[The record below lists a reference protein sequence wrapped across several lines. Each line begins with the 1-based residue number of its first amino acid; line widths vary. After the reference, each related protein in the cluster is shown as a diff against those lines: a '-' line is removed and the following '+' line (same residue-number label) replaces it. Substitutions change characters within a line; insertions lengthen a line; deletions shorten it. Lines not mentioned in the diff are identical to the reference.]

1 MRIAFFTFLIAMAAV
16 ALITPTVR
24 AFAIRMGVMD
34 QPDERRV
41 HDRPTPRWGG
51 IAIYAGFW
59 LAVIP
64 IALWLNLWSNALTA
78 ILVVGTII
86 ALAGMYDDRYQLS
99 AFQQMVVLLGAGIVL
114 TTLFGIRIEGVTN
127 PLIPLTPG
135 EYRPEYWIPLG
146 VWSVPVTVL
155 WVFVVTKTVDAIDGL
170 DGLAAGVT
178 AISASTLTL
187 MAVSEKQLAIAI
199 PAAAL
204 AGACVGFLRHNINP
218 ASIFMGTVGAQFIGF
233 VLATLAV
240 VGTFKV
246 AATISVLVP
255 LLVLGVPLF
264 DAFFVVSRRVL
275 AGQPVHKADKRHF
288 HHWLVTH
295 LGHRR
300 AVVVIWAIG
309 ALFSV
314 VAFTLYR
321 MTR

>member
-1 MRIAFFTFLIAMAAV
+1 MRLALLTFLIALMAA
-16 ALITPTVR
+16 ALVTPAVR
-24 AFAIRMGVMD
+24 ALATRMGVID

-41 HDRPTPRWGG
+41 HRKATPRWGG
-51 IAIYAGFW
+51 LAIYIGFW
-59 LAVIP
+59 VAVVPVAIWLD
-64 IALWLNLWSNALTA
+64 LWNNVLTA
-78 ILVVGTII
+78 ILVLGTAI
-86 ALAGMYDDRYQLS
+86 AVFGMYDDKRHVSPLW
-99 AFQQMVVLLGAGIVL
+99 QMALLLGAGVAL
-114 TTLFGIRIEGVTN
+114 TLFGIRIAGVTH
-127 PLIPLTPG
+127 PLAPLMPG
-135 EYRPEYWIPLG
+135 EYRPEYWLPLG
-146 VWSVPVTVL
+146 ALSVPVTAV
-155 WVFVVTKTVDAIDGL
+155 WVFVVTKTMDTIDGL
-170 DGLAAGVT
+170 DGLAAGVA

-187 MAVSEKQLAIAI
+187 MAVSERQLAIAI

-255 LLVLGVPLF
+255 LLVLGVPFF

-275 AGQPVHKADKRHF
+275 ARQPLHKADRRHF
-288 HHWLVTH
+288 HHWLVEQ

-300 AVVVIWAIG
+300 AVVVIWGIAVM
-309 ALFSV
+309 FSV
-314 VAFTLYR
+314 AAFTLYR

>member
-1 MRIAFFTFLIAMAAV
+1 MRIALLTFLIAMVSA
-16 ALITPTVR
+16 ALITPAVR
-24 AFAIRMGVMD
+24 AFATRMGVID
-34 QPDERRV
+34 QPDDRRV
-41 HDRPTPRWGG
+41 HRKPTPRWGG
-51 IAIYAGFW
+51 IAIYISFW

-64 IALWLNLWSNALTA
+64 IAVWLKSWSHAPNA
-78 ILVVGTII
+78 ILILGTII
-86 ALAGMYDDRYQLS
+86 ALVGMYDDKRQVS
-99 AFQQMVVLLGAGIVL
+99 AFWQMVVLLSIGVAL
-114 TTLFGIRIEGVTN
+114 ALFGIRIEGVTH
-127 PLIPLTPG
+127 PLAPLMPS
-135 EYRPEYWIPLG
+135 EYRPEYWLPLG
-146 VWSVPVTVL
+146 IWSIPVTAL

-246 AATISVLVP
+246 AAAISVLVP
-255 LLVLGVPLF
+255 LLVLGVPFF

-275 AGQPVHKADKRHF
+275 ARQPLHKADMRHF
-288 HHWLVTH
+288 HHWLVGH

-300 AVVVIWAIG
+300 AVVVIWMIG
-309 ALFSV
+309 LLFSAA
-314 VAFTLYR
+314 AFTLYR

>member
-1 MRIAFFTFLIAMAAV
+1 MRIALFTFLIAMVV
-16 ALITPTVR
+16 AGLVTPAVR
-24 AFAIRMGVMD
+24 AFAARMGVID
-34 QPDERRV
+34 QPDERRM
-41 HDRPTPRWGG
+41 HRQPTPRWGG
-51 IAIYAGFW
+51 IAVYLAFW
-59 LAVIP
+59 AAVIP
-64 IALWLNLWSNALTA
+64 MAMWTKTWSSALTA
-78 ILVVGTII
+78 ILALGTLI
-86 ALAGMYDDRYQLS
+86 ALAGMYDDRRSIPPLW
-99 AFQQMVVLLGAGIVL
+99 QMAILLGAGMALV
-114 TTLFGIRIEGVTN
+114 LFGIRIEGVTH
-127 PLIPLTPG
+127 PLAPLMPG
-135 EYRPEYWIPLG
+135 EYRPEYWVPLG
-146 VWSVPVTVL
+146 MWSLPLTAL

-170 DGLAAGVT
+170 DGLAAGVA

-187 MAVSEKQLAIAI
+187 MAVSEGQLTVAI

-246 AATISVLVP
+246 AATVSVLVP

-275 AGQPVHKADKRHF
+275 ARQPLHKADLRHF
-288 HHWLVTH
+288 HHWLVGR

-309 ALFSV
+309 FICSAA
-314 VAFTLYR
+314 AFTLYR

>member
-1 MRIAFFTFLIAMAAV
+1 VRIAVFTFLIAMVVATLLTPAV
-16 ALITPTVR
+16 RTFAVR
-24 AFAIRMGVMD
+24 LGVID
-34 QPDERRV
+34 QPDARRV
-41 HDRPTPRWGG
+41 HHQPTPRWGG
-51 IAIYAGFW
+51 IAVYLAFW
-59 LAVIP
+59 AAVIP
-64 IALWLNLWSNALTA
+64 VALWTNSWSNALTA
-78 ILVVGTII
+78 ILILGTAI
-86 ALAGMYDDRYQLS
+86 ALFGMYDDRYSIPPLW
-99 AFQQMVVLLGAGIVL
+99 QMVILLGSGVAL
-114 TTLFGIRIEGVTN
+114 AWFGIRIEGITHPFA
-127 PLIPLTPG
+127 PLMPG
-135 EYRPEYWIPLG
+135 EYRPEHWLPLG
-146 VWSVPVTVL
+146 MWSLPFTAL

-170 DGLAAGVT
+170 DGLAAGVC

-187 MAVSEKQLAIAI
+187 MAISENQLAVGI

-255 LLVLGVPLF
+255 LLVLGVPFL

-275 AGQPVHKADKRHF
+275 DRQPLHKADLRHF
-288 HHWLVTH
+288 HHWLVAR

-300 AVVVIWAIG
+300 AVMVIWLIG
-309 ALFSV
+309 FVFSAA
-314 VAFTLYR
+314 AFTLYR

>member
-1 MRIAFFTFLIAMAAV
+1 VRIAFVTFLIAMAV
-16 ALITPTVR
+16 SALVTPAVR
-24 AFAIRMGVMD
+24 AFAMQMGVID

-41 HDRPTPRWGG
+41 HREPTPRWGG
-51 IAIYAGFW
+51 IAIYFAFWAG
-59 LAVIP
+59 VIP
-64 IALWLNLWSNALTA
+64 MALGLKIWSNALTA
-78 ILVVGTII
+78 ILVLGTVI
-86 ALAGMYDDRYQLS
+86 ALLGMIDDRYPITPLWQ
-99 AFQQMVVLLGAGIVL
+99 AVILLGAGIAL
-114 TTLFGIRIEGVTN
+114 TLFGIRIEGVTH
-127 PLIPLTPG
+127 PLAPLMPG
-135 EYRPEYWIPLG
+135 DYRPEYWLPLG
-146 VWSVPVTVL
+146 LWSVPLTAV

-170 DGLAAGVT
+170 DGLAAGVA

-187 MAVSEKQLAIAI
+187 MAVSEKQLSIAI

-255 LLVLGVPLF
+255 LLVLGVPFF

-275 AGQPVHKADKRHF
+275 ARQPLHKADMRHF
-288 HHWLVTH
+288 HHWLVGR
-295 LGHRR
+295 LGYRR
-300 AVVVIWAIG
+300 AVFLIWCIG
-309 ALFSV
+309 LVFSAA
-314 VAFTLYR
+314 AFTLYR

>member
-1 MRIAFFTFLIAMAAV
+1 VRVALFAFIIAMIIATLVTPAV
-16 ALITPTVR
+16 RT
-24 AFAIRMGVMD
+24 FAIRMGVID

-41 HDRPTPRWGG
+41 HRKPTPRWGG
-51 IAIYAGFW
+51 IAIYVAFW
-59 LAVIP
+59 TAVVLIS
-64 IALWLNLWSNALTA
+64 LWLGTWSNALTA
-78 ILVVGTII
+78 ILVLGTVI
-86 ALAGMYDDRYQLS
+86 ALFGMVDDRYQLS
-99 AFQQMVVLLGAGIVL
+99 PLWQMLILLGAGVAL
-114 TTLFGIRIEGVTN
+114 TLFGIRIEGVTHPFA
-127 PLIPLTPG
+127 PLMPG
-135 EYRPEYWIPLG
+135 EYRPEYWVPLG
-146 VWSVPVTVL
+146 LWSVPVTAL

-187 MAVSEKQLAIAI
+187 MAVSEKQPAIAI

-233 VLATLAV
+233 VLATLAI

-255 LLVLGVPLF
+255 LLVLGVPFF

-275 AGQPVHKADKRHF
+275 ARQPLHKADMRHF
-288 HHWLVTH
+288 HHWLVGR

-300 AVVVIWAIG
+300 AVVVIWCIG
-309 ALFSV
+309 LLFGAA
-314 VAFTLYR
+314 AFTLYR

>member
-1 MRIAFFTFLIAMAAV
+1 MRIAFFTFLIAMAVAALVTPAV
-16 ALITPTVR
+16 R
-24 AFAIRMGVMD
+24 KFAERMGVID

-41 HDRPTPRWGG
+41 HRQPTPRWGG
-51 IAIYAGFW
+51 IAIYLAFW
-59 LAVIP
+59 AAVIP
-64 IALWLNLWSNALTA
+64 MALWLNIWGNALTA
-78 ILVVGTII
+78 ILVLGTVI
-86 ALAGMYDDRYQLS
+86 ALFGMLDDKVQITPLW
-99 AFQQMVVLLGAGIVL
+99 QMVILLGSGVAL
-114 TTLFGIRIEGVTN
+114 TLFGIRIEGVTH
-127 PLIPLTPG
+127 PLAPLMPG
-135 EYRPEYWIPLG
+135 EYRPEYWLPLG
-146 VWSVPVTVL
+146 LWSLPVTAL

-170 DGLAAGVT
+170 DGLAAGVA

-187 MAVSEKQLAIAI
+187 MAVSEKQLVIAV

-233 VLATLAV
+233 VLATLAI

-255 LLVLGVPLF
+255 LLVLGVPFF

-275 AGQPVHKADKRHF
+275 ARQPLHKADMRHF
-288 HHWLVTH
+288 HHWLVGR

-300 AVVVIWAIG
+300 AVIVIWGIG
-309 ALFSV
+309 LVFSAA
-314 VAFTLYR
+314 AFTLYR